1 MKLILVTDAWLPQV
15 NGVVTTL
22 VELAEELKGQGHT
35 VEVVHPGLFPTRPCP
50 GFRGID
56 LALFSGKAL
65 AALMDDAGA
74 DAIHLATEGPL
85 GWAARGYC
93 LKHGLSFTTSYHTRM
108 PEILHAAFGVPLWA
122 GYALIRHFHKPS
134 SGVMVPTSGILGMLA
149 DKGFRNLRS
158 WAHGVDTNFFQYAD
172 NPQVFP
178 ALGALARP
186 VSLYVGRISNKKNIE
201 AFLKLDV
208 PGSKVVC
215 GVGPREKDLKDRYP
229 TVRWMGLLPRSEL
242 AQVYAAADV
251 FVMPNQIETFGLVML
266 EAMACGTPVAAFPV
280 HAPAEALGSPAKGGV
295 VHRNLSIAWYG
306 ALSVP
311 RHEARNRALQFSWA
325 YASLMFAGHLVPA
338 RSGVRFSRI
347 PAGGVGITK
356 VSSEA

>member
-22 VELAEELKGQGHT
+22 VELVEELKGLGHS

-56 LALFSGKAL
+56 LALFSGKAI
-65 AALMDDAGA
+65 AARLDEAGV

-85 GWAARGYC
+85 GWAARSHC
-93 LKHGLSFTTSYHTRM
+93 LKHDLAFTTSYHTRM
-108 PEILHAAFGVPLWA
+108 PEILHAALGVPLWA
-122 GYALIRHFHKPS
+122 GYALTRHFHKPS
-134 SGVMVPTSGILGMLA
+134 SGVMVQTSGMLGMLA

-158 WAHGVDTNFFQYAD
+158 WAHGVDTQFFQYRET
-172 NPQVFP
+172 PQVHP
-178 ALGALARP
+178 ALGVLARP

-208 PGSKVVC
+208 PGTKVVC

-229 TVRWMGLLPRSEL
+229 TVRWMGLLPRMEL

-251 FVMPNQIETFGLVML
+251 LVMPNQIETSGLVML
-266 EAMACGTPVAAFPV
+266 EAMASGTPVAAFPV
-280 HAPAEALGSPAKGGV
+280 HAPSEALGTPPKGGV
-295 VHRNLSIAWYG
+295 LHRNLAIAWYG

-338 RSGVRFSRI
+338 RPGSRFSRS
-347 PAGGVGITK
+347 ATVGMAITK
-356 VSSEA
+356 ISSET